1 MKNLFEKKQE
11 NLIKFDLKHMFE
23 ENSWYM
29 FKYVFVKFSKSKPP
43 NLAQFKGEKKRLVV
57 LK

>member
-1 MKNLFEKKQE
+1 
-11 NLIKFDLKHMFE
+11 MFE

-29 FKYVFVKFSKSKPP
+29 FKYVFVKFSKSKLP